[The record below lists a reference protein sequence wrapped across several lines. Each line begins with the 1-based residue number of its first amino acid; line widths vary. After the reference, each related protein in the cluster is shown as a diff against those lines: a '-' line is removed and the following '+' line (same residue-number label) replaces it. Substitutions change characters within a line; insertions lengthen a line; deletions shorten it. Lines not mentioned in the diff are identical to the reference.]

1 MTNDVIY
8 DTDGQFLK
16 NHKNPLIVNI
26 ILRQKSSLGTVIDK
40 SCEIRIKARVV
51 HDEWQIFHKSIIESY
66 SEIVRFWN
74 LLAVE

>member
-40 SCEIRIKARVV
+40 SCEIRIIARVV
-51 HDEWQIFHKSIIESY
+51 HDERQNRTILE
-66 SEIVRFWN
+66 
-74 LLAVE
+74 